1 MTPDEGDSF
10 DNLILICP
18 NHHTEIDAL
27 QVERYSVDVL
37 NDMKNRSMA
46 NPDPADSWASDQRLD
61 QIAEVLVLIAEYSE
75 RAGPRP
81 AIVNKAPIEG
91 IASVNVDVTLTAAGT
106 VTPPPATEPFKFST

>member
-46 NPDPADSWASDQRLD
+46 NPDPVESWASEQRLD
-61 QIAEVLVLIAEYSE
+61 QIAELLVLIAEYSE

-81 AIVNKAPIEG
+81 VIVNKAPIKG
-91 IASVNVDVTLTAAGT
+91 VASVDMRATATFGGT
-106 VTPPPATEPFKFST
+106 VTPPPGPEPFKFST